1 MRHRLAV
8 VGAFAVAALT
18 LTACGNQ
25 TAGTASGTGT
35 GSAPT
40 GTSSSAAAAGGDET
54 VQWIDKVCG
63 ASLDVIKTLSTEPQ
77 LDTTDPAKMQTQFAT
92 WLGDGST
99 AVDGAIT
106 KLNDLKEGPHPDS
119 EKLAT
124 SAADIFGQLKTAL
137 DKAKTGVEAANP
149 NDPASI
155 AAAFTQVATDMQ
167 AVAKVGEDFDGVL
180 VRSNLAEAEKKAPNC
195 KAIEG
200 ASGTT
205 STPPTS

>member
-8 VGAFAVAALT
+8 VGVFAAAALSI
-18 LTACGNQ
+18 TACGSQ
-25 TAGTASGTGT
+25 TAGTASGTG
-35 GSAPT
+35 GSTSA
-40 GTSSSAAAAGGDET
+40 GTSSSASAGGDET

-63 ASLDVIKTLSTEPQ
+63 ASLDVIKTLSTEPE
-77 LDTTDPAKMQTQFAT
+77 LDTTDPAKMQTQFAA

-99 AVDGAIT
+99 AVDGAVA
-106 KLNDLKEGPHPDS
+106 KLNDLKKGPHPDS

-124 SAADIFGQLKTAL
+124 AAADIFGQLKTAL

-149 NDPASI
+149 QDPASI

-200 ASGTT
+200 ASGST

>member
-8 VGAFAVAALT
+8 VGVFATAVLA

-35 GSAPT
+35 GST
-40 GTSSSAAAAGGDET
+40 SSGTSSSKAAAGGDET
-54 VQWIDKVCG
+54 VAWIDQVCG
-63 ASLDVIKTLSTEPQ
+63 ASLDVIKTLSTEPT
-77 LDTTDPAKMQTQFAT
+77 LDQTDPAKMQTQFAA
-92 WLGDGST
+92 WLGEGST
-99 AVDGAIT
+99 AVDGAIK
-106 KLNDLKEGPHPDS
+106 KLNDLKKGPHPDS

-149 NDPASI
+149 QDPASI

-195 KAIEG
+195 KAIDG
-200 ASGTT
+200 ATGSTS
-205 STPPTS
+205 STPTS

>member
-8 VGAFAVAALT
+8 VGVFAAAALSI
-18 LTACGNQ
+18 TACGTQ
-25 TAGTASGTGT
+25 TAGTASGTGSGPT
-35 GSAPT
+35 SA
-40 GTSSSAAAAGGDET
+40 GTSSAAANSDET

-63 ASLDVIKTLSTEPQ
+63 ASLDVIKTLSTEPE

-92 WLGDGST
+92 WLGDGSS
-99 AVDGAIT
+99 AVDGAVT
-106 KLNDLKEGPHPDS
+106 KLNDLKKGPHPDS

-124 SAADIFGQLKTAL
+124 AAADIFGQLKTAL

-149 NDPASI
+149 QDPASI
-155 AAAFTQVATDMQ
+155 AAAFSQVATDMQ

-200 ASGTT
+200 ASG

>member
-8 VGAFAVAALT
+8 VGVFAAAALSI
-18 LTACGNQ
+18 TACGSQ
-25 TAGTASGTGT
+25 TAGTASGTG
-35 GSAPT
+35 GSTSA
-40 GTSSSAAAAGGDET
+40 GTSSSASAGGDET

-63 ASLDVIKTLSTEPQ
+63 ASLDVIKTLSTEPE
-77 LDTTDPAKMQTQFAT
+77 LDTTDPAKMQTQFAA

-99 AVDGAIT
+99 AVDGAVK
-106 KLNDLKEGPHPDS
+106 KLNDLKKGPHPDS

-124 SAADIFGQLKTAL
+124 AAADIFGQLKTAL

-149 NDPASI
+149 QDPASI

-200 ASGTT
+200 ASGST

>member
-1 MRHRLAV
+1 MRQRLAV
-8 VGAFAVAALT
+8 VGAFAAAALT

-25 TAGTASGTGT
+25 TAGTASSTGT
-35 GSAPT
+35 GST
-40 GTSSSAAAAGGDET
+40 GSSSSAAAADSDEN
-54 VQWIDKVCG
+54 VKWIDQVCG
-63 ASLDVIKTLSTEPQ
+63 ASLEVIKTLSTEPQ
-77 LDTTDPAKMQTQFAT
+77 LDTTDPAKMQTQFAA
-92 WLGDGST
+92 WLGDGSA
-99 AVDGAIT
+99 AVDGAVK
-106 KLNDLKEGPHPDS
+106 KLNDLKKGPHPDS

-149 NDPASI
+149 QDPASI

-200 ASGTT
+200 ANGST
-205 STPPTS
+205 STPPTT

>member
-25 TAGTASGTGT
+25 TAGTASGTGS
-35 GSAPT
+35 GS
-40 GTSSSAAAAGGDET
+40 TSTSSAAAAGGDET

-77 LDTTDPAKMQTQFAT
+77 LDTTDPAKMQTQFAK
-92 WLGDGST
+92 WLGDGSA
-99 AVDGAIT
+99 AVDGAVT
-106 KLNDLKEGPHPDS
+106 KLNELKKGPHPDS

-167 AVAKVGEDFDGVL
+167 AVAKVGEDFGGVL

-200 ASGTT
+200 ASGAT

>member
-1 MRHRLAV
+1 MRHRLVAV
-8 VGAFAVAALT
+8 GVFATAVLA
-18 LTACGNQ
+18 LTACGTQ
-25 TAGTASGTGT
+25 TSGSASGTGT
-35 GSAPT
+35 GTGPT
-40 GTSSSAAAAGGDET
+40 SSGSSAAADSDEN
-54 VQWIDKVCG
+54 VAWIDKVCG
-63 ASLDVIKTLSTEPQ
+63 ASLDVIKTLSTEPA
-77 LDTTDPAKMQTQFAT
+77 LDTTDPAKMQQQFAA

-99 AVDGAIT
+99 AVDGAVK
-106 KLNDLKEGPHPDS
+106 KLNDLKNGPHPDS

-149 NDPASI
+149 SDPASI

-195 KAIEG
+195 KAID
-200 ASGTT
+200 SGTSASAT
-205 STPPTS
+205 PTS

>member
-8 VGAFAVAALT
+8 VGVFAAAALSI
-18 LTACGNQ
+18 TACGSQ
-25 TAGTASGTGT
+25 TAGTASGTG
-35 GSAPT
+35 GSSTSA
-40 GTSSSAAAAGGDET
+40 GTSSSAAVAGGDET

-77 LDTTDPAKMQTQFAT
+77 LDTTDPAKMQTQFAA
-92 WLGDGST
+92 WLGDGSK
-99 AVDGAIT
+99 AVDGAVG
-106 KLNDLKEGPHPDS
+106 KLNDLKKGPHPDS

-124 SAADIFGQLKTAL
+124 AAADIFGQLKTAL

-149 NDPASI
+149 QDPASI

-180 VRSNLAEAEKKAPNC
+180 VRSNLADAEKKAPNC

-200 ASGTT
+200 ASGST

>member
-1 MRHRLAV
+1 MRHRLVAV
-8 VGAFAVAALT
+8 GVFATAVLA
-18 LTACGNQ
+18 LTACGSQ
-25 TAGTASGTGT
+25 TAGSASGTGT
-35 GSAPT
+35 GS
-40 GTSSSAAAAGGDET
+40 TSSGSSAAAADSDEN
-54 VQWIDKVCG
+54 VAWIDKVCG
-63 ASLDVIKTLSTEPQ
+63 ASLDVIKTLSTEPA
-77 LDTTDPAKMQTQFAT
+77 LDTTDPAKMQQQFAA

-99 AVDGAIT
+99 AVDGAVK
-106 KLNDLKEGPHPDS
+106 KLNDLKDGPHPDS

-149 NDPASI
+149 SDPASI

-195 KAIEG
+195 KAIDSSTG
-200 ASGTT
+200 ST

>member
-8 VGAFAVAALT
+8 VGVFAAAALSI
-18 LTACGNQ
+18 TACGTQ
-25 TAGTASGTGT
+25 TAGTASGTGSGPT
-35 GSAPT
+35 SA
-40 GTSSSAAAAGGDET
+40 GTSSAASANSDET

-63 ASLDVIKTLSTEPQ
+63 ASLDVIKTLSTEPE

-99 AVDGAIT
+99 AVDGAVT
-106 KLNDLKEGPHPDS
+106 KLNDLKKGPHPDS

-124 SAADIFGQLKTAL
+124 AAADIFGQLKTAL

-149 NDPASI
+149 QDPASI
-155 AAAFTQVATDMQ
+155 AAAFSQVATDMQ

-200 ASGTT
+200 ASG